1 MRRLLILPVL
11 LLSLLVGISASSA
24 DFQKGADAAK
34 KGDFATAL
42 REWEPLAKQGHKHA
56 QHNLGWI
63 YENGN
68 GVPRNHKTAVK
79 WYRLSAEQGHV
90 GAQTNLGAMFA
101 FGKGVIQ
108 DNIYAHMWW
117 NIAASPENKDA
128 TEKRDILARKKE
140 TFLPRK

>member
-1 MRRLLILPVL
+1 MRRLLILTVL
-11 LLSLLVGISASSA
+11 LLSLLVENSASSA

-68 GVPRNHKTAVK
+68 GVPETI
-79 WYRLSAEQGHV
+79 RL
-90 GAQTNLGAMFA
+90 
-101 FGKGVIQ
+101 
-108 DNIYAHMWW
+108 
-117 NIAASPENKDA
+117 
-128 TEKRDILARKKE
+128 R
-140 TFLPRK
+140 